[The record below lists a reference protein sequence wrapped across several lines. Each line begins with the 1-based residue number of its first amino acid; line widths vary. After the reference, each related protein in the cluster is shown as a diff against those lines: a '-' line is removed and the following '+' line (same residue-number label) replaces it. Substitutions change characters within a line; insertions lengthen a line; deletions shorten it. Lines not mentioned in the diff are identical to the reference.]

1 MTAGVV
7 VLENDSWDPHLFV
20 HFYPHGTGVILG
32 SLWGKQ
38 WYEFKR
44 LASSLI
50 CLPLACVLCLMDQLL
65 SGRPRREQPNGEA
78 VASYQQPYETHEVES
93 PAPVKSSQTA
103 APAQVLAAASQK
115 TPSKNHPAKG
125 LPIPDLQ
132 RPRARIICCVKL
144 QNGGVICYTARAD

>member
-20 HFYPHGTGVILG
+20 HFYPHGTGVIPG
-32 SLWGKQ
+32 ILWGKQ

-93 PAPVKSSQTA
+93 PAPLSQVFSNRSASSGPGCSLTEDPEQE
-103 APAQVLAAASQK
+103 P
-115 TPSKNHPAKG
+115 PS
-125 LPIPDLQ
+125 
-132 RPRARIICCVKL
+132 
-144 QNGGVICYTARAD
+144 